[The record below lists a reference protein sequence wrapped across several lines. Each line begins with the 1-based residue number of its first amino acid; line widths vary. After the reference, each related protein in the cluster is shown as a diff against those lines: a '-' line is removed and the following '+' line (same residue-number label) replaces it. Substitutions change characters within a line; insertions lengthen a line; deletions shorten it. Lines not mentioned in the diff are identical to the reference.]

1 MEATPSIGDAPNGGN
16 PTSTSRTETP
26 GGSYVRRLRVT
37 EIECERQGAHPCLLD
52 VLACEGSLRLPEG
65 VVLGEEA
72 HREFMDQS
80 GLLEELRAPRLL
92 SDKEARAEAT
102 RLRLAHL
109 SSPIEGELNR
119 QICEALIGFGSHSV
133 AVISEGLTRKCLKSI
148 PEVKDAIREAWLY
161 PEGLARQVEAAS
173 RGEEVPTW
181 PVSILVEDRAK

>member
-1 MEATPSIGDAPNGGN
+1 MEATPSIGDAPNGRSSTTTGRN
-16 PTSTSRTETP
+16 GTSS
-26 GGSYVRRLRVT
+26 GGSYVRRLSVA
-37 EIECERQGAHPCLLD
+37 EIECERHPCLLD

-80 GLLEELRAPRLL
+80 GILEELRAPRPL
-92 SDKEARAEAT
+92 SGEYAHVEVT

-119 QICEALIGFGSHSV
+119 QICEALIGSGSHSV
-133 AVISEGLTRKCLKSI
+133 AVISEGLTRKYLKSI